1 MENDLK
7 KKSTLKRRKKPLE
20 IKEPI
25 SKLDFW
31 KAHDLGYTIDPE
43 FGILVRLYPPDKEN

>member
-31 KAHDLGYTIDPE
+31 KAHDLGYTIDE
-43 FGILVRLYPPDKEN
+43 ANCIYVRLYPPDKEN